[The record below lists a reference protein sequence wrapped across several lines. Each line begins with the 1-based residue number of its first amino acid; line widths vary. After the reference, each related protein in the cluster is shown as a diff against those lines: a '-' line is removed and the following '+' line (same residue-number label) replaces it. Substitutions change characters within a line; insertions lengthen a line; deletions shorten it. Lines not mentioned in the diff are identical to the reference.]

1 MQGKRLAVFT
11 QVVFVW
17 VALGVRLEGHP
28 GEVDD
33 RVRGPSF
40 EEEGF
45 AGVQFGVAADVVVQG
60 SFLFAIVGLQGD
72 LPVGP
77 KSLPAGLFSL

>member
-1 MQGKRLAVFT
+1 MQAEGLAVFA
-11 QVVFVW
+11 QVIFVR
-17 VALGVRLEGHP
+17 VALGVRVEGYP

-45 AGVQFGVAADVVVQG
+45 AGVQFGVAANVVVQG

-72 LPVGP
+72 FPVGP
-77 KSLPAGLFSL
+77 KSLLGGLFSL